1 MAGEPHQSGRCVSP
15 GSHLKPARSVPRE
28 EAVDSYQKPQPVWQT
43 RFSVLSQ
50 FPSRSTGVRRR
61 SLADRSGTPEFQIQ
75 SLPLVT
81 FSAKLG
87 FSCAYDGCV

>member
-1 MAGEPHQSGRCVSP
+1 MIGEHYDLNHLGRVVK
-15 GSHLKPARSVPRE
+15 LNIAVRSR
-28 EAVDSYQKPQPVWQT
+28 
-43 RFSVLSQ
+43 RSVLSQ
-50 FPSRSTGVRRR
+50 FPTRSTGVRRR